1 MADRDTR
8 HMAVNE
14 LRLAHKASQG
24 EHLIRFVDAFFD
36 EGKILIA
43 MEFADGGSLD
53 DAIQRGQ
60 GGVPGVPETETG
72 LMVLQALQGLLYLH
86 REMKQMHRDLKPA
99 NIMLTRLGLGL
110 GLGLGLA

>member
-1 MADRDTR
+1 
-8 HMAVNE
+8 
-14 LRLAHKASQG
+14 
-24 EHLIRFVDAFFD
+24 
-36 EGKILIA
+36 